1 MISNQ
6 ANQSQKIKMNPS
18 LILLGLSLAT
28 LMTSIDTT
36 IVSVGLPTIAKELN
50 TNFSSVQ
57 WIVLS
62 YLLAITT
69 LIVGIGHIGDMYGKK
84 WLYLSGIVIFTTAS
98 LGCGLSSSIYMLIA
112 ARVLQG
118 IGGAI
123 LMVLSFALVVDVVP
137 KEKIPKAIG
146 ILTSMLTLGIALGPS
161 LGGILISVFGWHIIF
176 LVNIPIGIVTFI
188 IALNFPK
195 LEVIH
200 AEKHFDWLGVLA
212 LAASLI
218 SYNLGI
224 AFSES
229 QGLSVNVIL
238 LIIFSIISAAI
249 FIIIEKNVSSPLIN
263 LSIFKDRIISGSLG
277 ISVIIYAIIMSISIV
292 LPFFLTDAQ
301 GLPTFEVGLLITVG
315 PLATTVMGPIAGKAA
330 ARFGNRPIMISG
342 MIGFGIGCLL
352 MTTLT
357 PSSSPIGFAIRIA
370 ISNGSF
376 AFFLTPN
383 NAAIM
388 ASAKPEQR
396 GVISGL
402 LNLARTLGQTTGVSL
417 MGAAFAYFTMT
428 AQGIS
433 HIGNE
438 QYSVSSASPAAIT
451 SGIHGTFIVAV
462 IAVVIAII
470 VGIITLREQKP
481 NTQEEFNENIS

>member
-1 MISNQ
+1 MTDNQ
-6 ANQSQKIKMNPS
+6 TDQVTTKKMNPS

-28 LMTSIDTT
+28 LMTSIDTN
-36 IVSVGLPTIAKELN
+36 IVAVGLPTIAKALN

-62 YLLAITT
+62 YLLSITT
-69 LIVGIGHIGDMYGKK
+69 LIVGIGRIGDMFGKK

-98 LGCGLSSSIYMLIA
+98 LLCGLSSSIYMLVA

-118 IGGAI
+118 IGGSI
-123 LMVLSFALVVDVVP
+123 LMALSFALVVDVVP
-137 KEKIPKAIG
+137 KEKIPQAMG

-161 LGGILISVFGWHIIF
+161 LGGVLISAFGWHIIF

-188 IALNFPK
+188 IALNFPN
-195 LEVIH
+195 LEVTH
-200 AEKHFDWLGVLA
+200 TEQHFDWLGVLA
-212 LAASLI
+212 LAISLI
-218 SYNLGI
+218 CYNFGI
-224 AFSES
+224 TFSES
-229 QGLSVNVIL
+229 QGLSVNVLL
-238 LIIFSIISAAI
+238 LIIFSIISTAI

-263 LSIFKDRIISGSLG
+263 LKIFKDRIISGSLG
-277 ISVIIYAIIMSISIV
+277 ISVIIYAMIMSIGMV
-292 LPFFLTDAQ
+292 LPFFLSDAQ
-301 GLPTFEVGLLITVG
+301 GLPTFEVGLLIAVG

-330 ARFGNRPIMISG
+330 ARFGNRPVMISG

-357 PSSSPIGFAIRIA
+357 PSSNPIGFAIRIA

-376 AFFLTPN
+376 AFFQTPN

-402 LNLARTLGQTTGVSL
+402 LNLARTLGLTTGASL
-417 MGAAFAYFTMT
+417 MGAVFAYFTMT

-433 HIGNE
+433 PIEKE

-470 VGIITLREQKP
+470 VGIITLRPQKEI
-481 NTQEEFNENIS
+481 TQG